1 MKQEATF
8 TTKFRRWAAENIGTG
23 AYEIKHTRG
32 SNSFSCAELKEH
44 QRDALLA
51 AKGKYGLAFKI
62 PDEGYSYRPF
72 DMFVL
77 KKAPAWV
84 VIAYPKGFVV
94 IDIDKF
100 LCWKEPGLPYE
111 QALGLATFTRPLNA
125 L

>member
-8 TTKFRRWAAENIGTG
+8 TTRFRRWAAENIGTG

-32 SNSFSCAELKEH
+32 SDTFRCAELKDH
-44 QRDALLA
+44 QKDALRA

-77 KKAPAWV
+77 RQTPAWV

-100 LCWKEPGLPYE
+100 LTWKEPSLGYTQACGLS
-111 QALGLATFTRPLNA
+111 AFIKPLSV